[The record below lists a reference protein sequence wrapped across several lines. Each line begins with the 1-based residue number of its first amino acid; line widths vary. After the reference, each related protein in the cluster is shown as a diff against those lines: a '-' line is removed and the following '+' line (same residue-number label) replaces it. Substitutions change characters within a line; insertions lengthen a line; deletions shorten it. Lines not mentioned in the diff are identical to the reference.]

1 MQMKA
6 KKINT
11 LQSKPKFNFNCGWI
25 NLLLAFLFPLIS
37 MLFYMKGAEVCPFGD
52 YSMLYSD
59 NYHQYFPFFKAF
71 RQALLSGDSLL
82 YSWDVGMGLDYL
94 GLISYYLSSP
104 LNLLCVFVPEGSV
117 LEFFSLLVPLKM
129 AFASLFFAIFL
140 KKMFGKDDL
149 SLPIFGTFYGMC
161 AWAMGYQWN
170 LMWLDGFALLPLVA
184 LGTISL
190 LRDKKF
196 ILYTISLFFAIY
208 ANYYVGF
215 FVCIFVLL
223 LFFCYQICRAKS
235 VKRMFADLGRIAFFS
250 IIAIGM
256 TAFLTLPAFTALQ
269 STQSSVNTF
278 PEGFAV
284 NIISGQSVTTAK
296 TAWEAYKTAKDAGG
310 DIFRLTGLWLDAVF
324 ASIPPLWDGM
334 VKVAGNM
341 NGGLEPTFKEGLP
354 NLYCGVGT
362 IILAFLFLTT
372 KHVRKSDK
380 ICSVFLL
387 AFFILSFI
395 IRQLDYIW
403 HGFHFTNM
411 IPYRFSFLFCFVMLY
426 MAYRAF
432 LLRRHMKI
440 WQILVAGAL
449 ALLIISRGDLT
460 NKEYTT
466 YNFTFFVLY
475 LCCLLVHQLGC
486 RMPENPKKKVLRRIC
501 RGRIYR
507 RIGATVVLLVVM
519 CVELIMNTV
528 NFSVTFPRTN
538 AVNYPKGTVSA
549 EQAVSYMKYHESLRD
564 NELFYRTEVTHSQT
578 LNDGALNGYHGI
590 STFTSS
596 ANVKVT
602 EFMKALGYGAKNT
615 YNRYCF
621 EEASPVSN
629 LFLNLKYMLERDGK
643 VEENPYFTTI
653 HNFDSIYIQQNN
665 VYLPLGF
672 LAESA
677 LAELPFDN
685 ANIWGFQNDLFKAA
699 TGLDEAVWNYTPFD
713 WLTFTERNVE
723 IQNSTAAG
731 YCYYKAGASTGYAIY
746 NYNIQE
752 SGFMCLD
759 ITMPGRNT
767 YNVYRNG
774 QHLFT
779 ESISLPQTI
788 AVGQVAPGDL
798 IEVRVTCGPNTSNS
812 LNIKAALLDDTVF
825 RRGYDILSA
834 STLNLTEFSNTVVEG
849 VIHCNRDGLLYTSIP
864 QNGANWHAYVDGQE
878 VDIRLVGDVMIAL
891 DLTEGGHTIR
901 FEYRNP
907 SFETGL
913 KVSLL
918 CLVLF
923 VAAIV
928 LTATYPKYKPLVDKA
943 LAKFHK

>member
-1 MQMKA
+1 MKA
-6 KKINT
+6 KKIKT
-11 LQSKPKFNFNCGWI
+11 LQPKPKFQHGWI
-25 NLLLAFLFPLIS
+25 YLVLAFLFPLFS
-37 MLFYMKGAEVCPFGD
+37 MLLYMRGAECHPFGD

-104 LNLLCVFVPEGSV
+104 LNLLSVLVPEESV
-117 LEFFSLLVPLKM
+117 LDFFSLLVPLKM

-140 KKMFGKDDL
+140 KKTFDKEDL

-170 LMWLDGFALLPLVA
+170 LMWLDSFALLPLVA

-196 ILYTISLFFAIY
+196 ILYTVSLFLAIY

-223 LFFCYQICRAKS
+223 LFFCYQICRGKS
-235 VKRMFADLGRIAFFS
+235 VKRMFQDLVRIGVFS
-250 IIAIGM
+250 ALAIGM

-296 TAWEAYKTAKDAGG
+296 TAWEAYKTAKEAGG
-310 DIFRLTGLWLDAVF
+310 DFFRLIGLWLDAVL
-324 ASIPPLWDGM
+324 ASVPPLWDGM

-362 IILAFLFLTT
+362 VMLAFLFLTT

-387 AFFILSFI
+387 VFFILSFI

-411 IPYRFSFLFCFVMLY
+411 IPYRFSFLFSFVMLY

-440 WQILVAGAL
+440 WQILIAGAL
-449 ALLIISRGDLT
+449 ALLVISRGDLQ
-460 NKEYTT
+460 NQQYTT
-466 YNFTFFVLY
+466 YNFTFLALY
-475 LCCLLVHQLGC
+475 LGCLIFHQFGC

-501 RGRIYR
+501 RGRMYR
-507 RIGATVVLLVVM
+507 RIGATLVLLAVM
-519 CVELIMNTV
+519 VVELIMNTV

-538 AVNYPKGTVSA
+538 AVNYPKGTDSA
-549 EQAVSYMKYHESLRD
+549 QQAVSYMKYYESLRD

-602 EFMKALGYGAKNT
+602 EFMKTLGYGAKNT

-621 EEASPVSN
+621 EESSPVSN
-629 LFLNLKYMLERDGK
+629 LFLNLKYMLERDAK
-643 VEENPYFTTI
+643 VEENPYFTTV
-653 HNFDSIYIQQNN
+653 HNFDSVYIQQNN
-665 VYLPLGF
+665 MYLPLGF
-672 LAESA
+672 LAEST
-677 LAELPFDN
+677 LADLSFEN
-685 ANIWGFQNDLFKAA
+685 ANIFGFQNELFKAA
-699 TGLDEAVWNYTPFD
+699 TGLEEAVWAYTPFD
-713 WLTFTERNVE
+713 WLTFTERNVT
-723 IQNSTAAG
+723 IQNSTGAG
-731 YCYYKAGASTGYAIY
+731 YCSYKAGGSTGYAIY
-746 NYNIQE
+746 NYNIE
-752 SGFMCLD
+752 AAGFMCLD

-774 QHLFT
+774 EHLFT

-798 IEVRVTCGPNTSNS
+798 IEVRVTCSANTSNTI
-812 LNIKAALLDDTVF
+812 NIKAALLDDTVF

-834 STLNLTEFSNTVVEG
+834 STLELTEFSNTAVEG
-849 VIHCNRDGLLYTSIP
+849 IIHCNRDGLLYTSIP
-864 QNGANWHAYVDGQE
+864 QNSTNWHAYVDGKE
-878 VDIRLVGDVMIAL
+878 VDVRLVGDVMIAL
-891 DLTEGGHTIR
+891 DLTEGDHTIR

-907 SFETGL
+907 SFNTGL
-913 KVSLL
+913 AVSLI
-918 CLVLF
+918 CFVLF
-923 VAAIV
+923 AAAIA
-928 LTATYPKYKPLVDKA
+928 LKLTYPKYKPILDKA
-943 LAKFHK
+943 LDKFRK